1 MYTFLGAQEERRR
14 YEELVGRPD
23 AVKALAS
30 LYSTIIAKHRSPSLL
45 NEMLLMAQLLGLSP
59 TVTINPIVRMSS
71 SSPTSLMKQKNQ
83 KNQKNPENENKK
95 NPEKKEKEKKKKTF
109 STTPS
114 SSTTLFTTGA
124 DCVLFSATVLD
135 ELRHRLI
142 HFGARL
148 CRRVMEHPS
157 IHIFVPSLATYI
169 QRVSSLCHL

>member
-1 MYTFLGAQEERRR
+1 MKQ
-14 YEELVGRPD
+14 D

-71 SSPTSLMKQKNQ
+71 SSPSSLMKQKNQ
-83 KNQKNPENENKK
+83 K

-142 HFGARL
+142 HFGTRL